1 MGLGMGVVSMA
12 EYLGLKLSYMD
23 STETGGSSYL
33 CHVGH
38 AAAAIAEG
46 KCKVALVSL
55 AGKGRGGPSRYS
67 EAPELGFEA
76 PYGPVTVAW
85 YALAAQRHMYE
96 FGTTSEQLAEI
107 KVAASHH
114 AQYNPDALLKKKV
127 TVEEVLD
134 SPLVADPLHRL
145 DSCVITDG
153 GGAVVL
159 VSPEVARDLPRRK
172 VKILG
177 HGEAPKHTNNGRID
191 LTYTGARWSGPRAF
205 EEAGVSHSD
214 IDYASIY
221 DSFTIT
227 VLLQIEDL
235 GFCEKGKGGQF
246 VSDGALLSPGG
257 KLPFNTD
264 GGGLCNNHPANRGG
278 MTKILEAVR
287 QLRGEARAGGPGA
300 QLRHRAGARHRRLD
314 RLAHGQR
321 DADSRAGG
329 RVTDTADED
338 PTGAATPDQ
347 RRDQGVL
354 GRDGRGQAA
363 AAALQ
368 RLPDGDL
375 VPAPVL
381 SGVQQHRTSS
391 GSKPAARARST
402 ATRSIAAARATIAT
416 WRTCWRTWSWTK
428 VRAC

>member
-1 MGLGMGVVSMA
+1 MSIRGKAFIVGAYEHPERQIPDKTIPQIHADIAVGALKDAGLSLQDVDGFFSDASGLGMGVISMA
-12 EYLGLKLSYMD
+12 EYLGLKLSYYD
-23 STETGGSSYL
+23 STESGGSSYL

-38 AAAAIAEG
+38 AASAIAEG

-55 AGKGRGGPSRYS
+55 AGKGRGGPPRYS

-114 AQYNPDALLKKKV
+114 AQYNPNALLKKKV
-127 TVEEVLD
+127 TIEEVVN

-177 HGEAPKHTNNGRID
+177 HGESPKHTDNGRID

-246 VSDGALLSPGG
+246 VSDGALISPNG
-257 KLPFNTD
+257 KLPWNTD

-287 QLRGEARAGGPGA
+287 QVRGEAAPQVQVPNCDIA
-300 QLRHRAGARHRRLD
+300 
-314 RLAHGQR
+314 LAHGTGGSIGSRMGSATLILGQE
-321 DADSRAGG
+321 DA
-329 RVTDTADED
+329 
-338 PTGAATPDQ
+338 
-347 RRDQGVL
+347 
-354 GRDGRGQAA
+354 
-363 AAALQ
+363 
-368 RLPDGDL
+368 
-375 VPAPVL
+375 
-381 SGVQQHRTSS
+381 
-391 GSKPAARARST
+391 
-402 ATRSIAAARATIAT
+402 
-416 WRTCWRTWSWTK
+416 
-428 VRAC
+428 

>member
-1 MGLGMGVVSMA
+1 MKLFIVGAYEHPERQIPDKTIPQIHADIAVGALKDAGLSLQDVDGFFSDAMGLGMGVVSMA

-23 STETGGSSYL
+23 STESGGSSYL

-46 KCKVALVSL
+46 KCKVAQVSL
-55 AGKGRGGPSRYS
+55 AGKGRGGPARYS

-85 YALAAQRHMYE
+85 YALAARRHMYE

-107 KVAASHH
+107 KVAASKH
-114 AQYNPDALLKKKV
+114 AQYNPNAFLKKV
-127 TVEEVLD
+127 VSIEEVVN

-159 VSPEVARDLPRRK
+159 VSPEIARDLPRRK

-177 HGEAPKHTNNGRID
+177 HGESPKHTNNGRID

-205 EEAGVSHSD
+205 EEARVTHSD
-214 IDYASIY
+214 IKYASIY

-246 VSDGALLSPGG
+246 VSDGALLSPNG
-257 KLPFNTD
+257 KLPWNTD

-287 QLRGEARAGGPGA
+287 QVRGEAAPELQVPNCDIA
-300 QLRHRAGARHRRLD
+300 
-314 RLAHGQR
+314 LAHGTGGSIGSRMGSATLILGQE
-321 DADSRAGG
+321 DS
-329 RVTDTADED
+329 
-338 PTGAATPDQ
+338 
-347 RRDQGVL
+347 
-354 GRDGRGQAA
+354 
-363 AAALQ
+363 
-368 RLPDGDL
+368 
-375 VPAPVL
+375 
-381 SGVQQHRTSS
+381 
-391 GSKPAARARST
+391 
-402 ATRSIAAARATIAT
+402 
-416 WRTCWRTWSWTK
+416 
-428 VRAC
+428 

>member
-1 MGLGMGVVSMA
+1 MSIRGKAFIVGAYEHPERQIPDKTIPQIHADIAVGALKDAGLSLQDVDGFFSDAMGLGMGVVSMA

-23 STETGGSSYL
+23 STESGGSSYL

-55 AGKGRGGPSRYS
+55 AGKGRGGPARYS

-85 YALAAQRHMYE
+85 YALAARRHMHEY
-96 FGTTSEQLAEI
+96 GTTSEQLAEI
-107 KVAASHH
+107 KVAASKH
-114 AQYNPDALLKKKV
+114 AQYNPNAFLKKV
-127 TVEEVLD
+127 VSIEEVVN

-159 VSPEVARDLPRRK
+159 VSPEIARDLPRRK

-177 HGEAPKHTNNGRID
+177 HGESPKHTNNGRID

-205 EEAGVSHSD
+205 EEAGVTHSD
-214 IDYASIY
+214 IKYASIY

-246 VSDGALLSPGG
+246 VSDGALLSPNG
-257 KLPFNTD
+257 KLPWNTD

-287 QLRGEARAGGPGA
+287 QVRGEAAPELQVPNCDIA
-300 QLRHRAGARHRRLD
+300 
-314 RLAHGQR
+314 LAHGTGGSIGSRMGSATLILGQE
-321 DADSRAGG
+321 DS
-329 RVTDTADED
+329 
-338 PTGAATPDQ
+338 
-347 RRDQGVL
+347 
-354 GRDGRGQAA
+354 
-363 AAALQ
+363 
-368 RLPDGDL
+368 
-375 VPAPVL
+375 
-381 SGVQQHRTSS
+381 
-391 GSKPAARARST
+391 
-402 ATRSIAAARATIAT
+402 
-416 WRTCWRTWSWTK
+416 
-428 VRAC
+428 

>member
-1 MGLGMGVVSMA
+1 MSIRGKAFIVGAYEHPGRQLPDKTIPQIHAEIAIGALKDAGLELKDVDGFFSDAMGLGMGVVSMA

-23 STETGGSSYL
+23 STESGGSSYL

-38 AAAAIAEG
+38 AATAIAEG

-55 AGKGRGGPSRYS
+55 AGKGRGGPGRYS

-96 FGTTSEQLAEI
+96 FGTTSRQLAEI

-114 AQYNPDALLKKKV
+114 AQYNPDAQLKNKV
-127 TVEEVLD
+127 TVDEVLA

-145 DSCVITDG
+145 DCCVITDG
-153 GGAVVL
+153 GGAVIV
-159 VSPEVARDLPRRK
+159 VSPEIARDLPRRK

-191 LTYTGARWSGPRAF
+191 LTYTGAVWSGPRAF
-205 EEAGVSHSD
+205 EEAGVTHSD

-235 GFCEKGKGGQF
+235 GFCEKGKGGEF
-246 VSDGALLSPGG
+246 VSDGGLISPGG
-257 KLPFNTD
+257 RLPFNTD

-287 QLRGEARAGGPGA
+287 QLRGEARPEVQVPDCQVA
-300 QLRHRAGARHRRLD
+300 
-314 RLAHGQR
+314 LAHGTGGSIGSRMGSATLILGQE
-321 DADSRAGG
+321 DA
-329 RVTDTADED
+329 
-338 PTGAATPDQ
+338 
-347 RRDQGVL
+347 
-354 GRDGRGQAA
+354 
-363 AAALQ
+363 
-368 RLPDGDL
+368 
-375 VPAPVL
+375 
-381 SGVQQHRTSS
+381 
-391 GSKPAARARST
+391 
-402 ATRSIAAARATIAT
+402 
-416 WRTCWRTWSWTK
+416 
-428 VRAC
+428 